1 MPRNMRP
8 DNLGA
13 LVLARFA
20 LDFWA
25 QNLGP
30 LRPKMCANALQR
42 IDKNGPELQKKRQH
56 TISQFANH
64 QYLVLDVFAWF
75 RLNNESIGPVSS
87 IPFHQDLELEN
98 TIPKLL

>member
-42 IDKNGPELQKKRQH
+42 IDKNGPLNQAFFCPQSSEKR
-56 TISQFANH
+56 
-64 QYLVLDVFAWF
+64 
-75 RLNNESIGPVSS
+75 
-87 IPFHQDLELEN
+87 
-98 TIPKLL
+98 